1 MTINELRDQVLT
13 VLDSRNLK
21 QPSRRKN
28 ALEHVLSYI
37 ENSNWTS
44 NGDII
49 LPQDKEKFKQGYISH
64 KVKNLNGAEK
74 SAINE
79 IYNQHES

>member
-1 MTINELRDQVLT
+1 MTVKEIRDQVSA

-28 ALEHVLSYI
+28 ALKHVLSYI
-37 ENSNWTS
+37 DNSNYIS
-44 NGDII
+44 YGDII
-49 LPQDKEKFKQGYISH
+49 LPQDKETFKQGYISH
-64 KVKNLNGAEK
+64 KVNNLNGAEK

-79 IYNQHES
+79 IYNQLES